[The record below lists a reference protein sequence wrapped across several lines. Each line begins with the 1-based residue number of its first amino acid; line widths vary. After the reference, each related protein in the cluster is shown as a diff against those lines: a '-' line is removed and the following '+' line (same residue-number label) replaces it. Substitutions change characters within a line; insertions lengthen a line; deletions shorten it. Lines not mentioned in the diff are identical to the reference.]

1 MSLQNGDDSPGYS
14 ESVWTNLV
22 KWLHNKKGYKP
33 EMLKE
38 EEPMAAIRETFRIL
52 QGGVNSSITQ
62 ETPPELTAALTENV
76 FVFSGFK
83 EHHELV
89 EASRLLTD
97 QNGDIKPFN
106 RYLNDV
112 RTLHE
117 EYNKNYLRAE
127 YNFAV
132 RNSQMAVK
140 WKEWEE
146 TGDRYLLQ
154 YRTAGDDRVRETH
167 AVLDG
172 TTLPMDDP
180 FWDKYLPPLGWNCR
194 CTTVQVRRGKY
205 PESDSK
211 EAVMKGENCT
221 ASVKQQIFRFNPGK
235 VMKVFPPKHPYL
247 PKGCGECDR
256 VDLSYNKDSEQC
268 RTCAI
273 IKACWKNESKYTEIP
288 TKNGSLR
295 IHSGHGKNERA
306 ENIKVGK
313 YLAEK
318 HGYCIDL
325 LDNPNGVKSADSF
338 NKTLGITQEYKVSNS
353 PTKNSIDRLLRDG
366 KKQANN
372 IVLWVEKGMTLEDLR
387 NGIYD
392 RVNRC
397 LNIESVTVI
406 YNSKDVVYSRT
417 KITDGNF
424 NIKKEDFK

>member
-1 MSLQNGDDSPGYS
+1 M
-14 ESVWTNLV
+14 

-247 PKGCGECDR
+247 PKGCGECQ
-256 VDLSYNKDSEQC
+256 NKGSINLVFDNEK
-268 RTCAI
+268 AI
-273 IKACWKNESKYTEIP
+273 CKACRMVDAASVRWSRERVREHFQKQF
-288 TKNGSLR
+288 NGKSATWNIDNTINNLTVSYQDIKTLTGKAHEYPYAR
-295 IHSGHGKNERA
+295 NMSVYYLKKLLMQAEYIGNSPDIKGIKVKGHGNVVRWHYFKIPFMGQKSFLVIKETDDGTNIPHHIQDDKHFDFSKIKNRA
-306 ENIKVGK
+306 E
-313 YLAEK
+313 
-318 HGYCIDL
+318 
-325 LDNPNGVKSADSF
+325 
-338 NKTLGITQEYKVSNS
+338 
-353 PTKNSIDRLLRDG
+353 
-366 KKQANN
+366 
-372 IVLWVEKGMTLEDLR
+372 
-387 NGIYD
+387 
-392 RVNRC
+392 
-397 LNIESVTVI
+397 
-406 YNSKDVVYSRT
+406 
-417 KITDGNF
+417 
-424 NIKKEDFK
+424 

>member
-247 PKGCGECDR
+247 PKGCGECDIKNLAY
-256 VDLSYNKDSEQC
+256 DKDSEQC
-268 RTCAI
+268 RACKAI
-273 IKACWKNESKYTEIP
+273 DKCLDLYFGKGKRVEAQKDLTQWYKANLP
-288 TKNGSLR
+288 
-295 IHSGHGKNERA
+295 
-306 ENIKVGK
+306 NIRVGK
-313 YLAEK
+313 FMSKRFEVEFD
-318 HGYCIDL
+318 GD
-325 LDNPNGVKSADSF
+325 
-338 NKTLGITQEYKVSNS
+338 KVILN
-353 PTKNSIDRLLRDG
+353 KNSYNEFINKGKLGLDYIDKLSLS
-366 KKQANN
+366 KKIHLNADKFKYQKGED
-372 IVLWVEKGMTLEDLR
+372 EKGRDHEDSIFKVYK
-387 NGIYD
+387 GKID
-392 RVNRC
+392 G
-397 LNIESVTVI
+397 
-406 YNSKDVVYSRT
+406 YNVRLKV
-417 KITDGNF
+417 KCNNDGNILWAMELF
-424 NIKKEDFK
+424 